1 MSNYQTTETTEATT
15 NLLDRAAVSADQALD
30 SLAQQVNRLQ
40 TDASQ
45 LSQRGLKA
53 VREGTQQLRE
63 KADRASEL
71 TQNYVKGDP
80 VKALLIAAAT
90 GAALVA
96 LIGLMTRSRN

>member
-1 MSNYQTTETTEATT
+1 MSNYQTTETTT
-15 NLLDRAAVSADQALD
+15 NLLDRAAVSADHALD
-30 SLAQQVNRLQ
+30 SLAQQVNNLQ

-45 LSQRGLKA
+45 LGQRGLKA

-63 KADRASEL
+63 KADRANEL

>member
-1 MSNYQTTETTEATT
+1 MPNYQTTETTT
-15 NLLDRAAVSADQALD
+15 NLLDRAAVTADQALD
-30 SLAQQVNRLQ
+30 GLAQQVNNLQ
-40 TDASQ
+40 AEASH

>member
-1 MSNYQTTETTEATT
+1 MSNHQTTETTST
-15 NLLDRAAVSADQALD
+15 LLDRAAVSADQALD
-30 SLAQQVNRLQ
+30 GLAQQVHSLQ

-45 LSQRGLKA
+45 LGQRGLKA

-63 KADRASEL
+63 GAGRASEM